1 MERKDV
7 NRIDWKDKE
16 GGGRRGDKYKL
27 LNCCRKSQGRAA
39 TTLVLVRPE
48 WLCLASETKRTLA
61 VSITLS
67 LSMFLLLLF
76 SLGVYFQKGLT
87 KQMNFSIIDIGC
99 V

>member
-48 WLCLASETKRTLA
+48 WLHAGVRDKTNISCGNNSFSVNVSSSSFLSWGVFSKGIDQTKEL
-61 VSITLS
+61 
-67 LSMFLLLLF
+67 
-76 SLGVYFQKGLT
+76 QH
-87 KQMNFSIIDIGC
+87 N
-99 V
+99 